1 MRRGSSQGPARWALV
16 VGSNRLVCGL
26 PADGTVTTETSFIIL
41 TAAIPRF
48 CSWLVS
54 VIHRVKMEIN
64 LEKLG
69 RTFKE
74 ESLVGCQILT

>member
-1 MRRGSSQGPARWALV
+1 MRMGSSQGPARRALV
-16 VGSNRLVCGL
+16 VGSNRHVCGL
-26 PADGTVTTETSFIIL
+26 PADGTVITETSFIIL

-54 VIHRVKMEIN
+54 IIHQVKTEIN
-64 LEKLG
+64 VEKLG
-69 RTFKE
+69 RKFKD